1 MKYAV
6 IFDMDGVIV
15 HTNPHHEEA
24 FKSFFRKHQ
33 VVFDDTDF
41 AQHMYGKHNSYIMS
55 HFFGRTIQGEELR
68 VLEDEK
74 EAMFRELY
82 RDLVEPVTGFSA
94 FFEQLKQ
101 AGLPTGVAT
110 SAPRANL
117 ELITSTLD
125 LGGSMESMLASEDVK
140 KHKPDPEIYQ
150 KSAYNLGLPTE
161 QCLVFEDSFSGI
173 TAARA
178 TGAKVVGVLTSHRPD
193 ELPPCDYYIDDY
205 KGLDLGLIEKIMK
218 RG

>member
-1 MKYAV
+1 MEYAV

-15 HTNPHHEEA
+15 DTNPHHEEA
-24 FKSFFRKHQ
+24 FKLFFHKHQ
-33 VVFDDTDF
+33 VTFDHSDF
-41 AQHMYGKHNSYIMS
+41 AEHMYGKHNSYIMS

-82 RDLVEPVTGFSA
+82 RDLVDPVSGFTPFLQS
-94 FFEQLKQ
+94 LKQ

-117 ELITSTLD
+117 DLIIRTLG
-125 LGGSMESMLASEDVK
+125 LEKSMESMLASEDVI

-150 KSAYNLGLPTE
+150 KSANNLGLPTE

-178 TGAKVVGVLTSHRPD
+178 AGAKVVGVLTSHHPD
-193 ELPPCDYYIDDY
+193 ELPPCDLYIHDY
-205 KGLDLGLIEKIMK
+205 KGLNLEKINKIMQ
-218 RG
+218 G